1 MSEAI
6 VINADVL
13 SSNYLPERLLHREN
27 ELQQVKNNI
36 ENRINTLIVGPVGSG
51 KTTLVKRV
59 IKDVNAEDIRYID
72 CTLYDT
78 SFSVL
83 KEILPSARLILQRSI
98 YELIKRLA
106 EEMRRKR
113 LWICFDNF
121 VRLKEIDIVG
131 KVMSLGAN
139 VVLVSNVE
147 RDAEVLNQNVLS
159 NIPSIIKLPNYSIEQ
174 SIDILRERA
183 TEALIKSSF
192 TDELLAEVSE
202 RARGNMKLA
211 INLLRA
217 AAYKAQSEERERIGN
232 ADLPETLYALDNPG
246 NLKRDE
252 RTILE
257 ILEEKKR
264 LSSGELFDLYR
275 QQTCPA
281 KGERSFRNYMENLC
295 SKGFVK
301 ATGVNRW
308 RTYELVRPVREAE
321 LELSDGEFH
330 EA

>member
-1 MSEAI
+1 MSETI

-13 SSNYLPERLLHREN
+13 SSNYLPEHLPYREN

-36 ENRINTLIVGPVGSG
+36 ENRINTLVVGPVGSG
-51 KTTLVKRV
+51 KTALIKRV
-59 IKDVNAEDIRYID
+59 IKDLTGEDIRYVD

-83 KEILPSARLILQRSI
+83 REVLPSAKLILQRSI

-106 EEMRRKR
+106 EDARRKK

-121 VRLKEIDIVG
+121 VRLKEIDIVS
-131 KVMSLGAN
+131 KVMSLGVN

-192 TDELLAEVSE
+192 TDELLAEISE

-211 INLLRA
+211 INLLRT
-217 AAYKAQSEERERIGN
+217 AAYKTQGENRERIEI
-232 ADLPETLYALDNPG
+232 ADLPKALYPLDNPN
-246 NLKRDE
+246 NLTRDE
-252 RTILE
+252 RMILE

-264 LSSGELFDLYR
+264 LRSGELFDLYR
-275 QQTCPA
+275 QQSCPA
-281 KGERSFRNYMENLC
+281 KGERSFRSYMENLC

-308 RTYELVRPVREAE
+308 RTYELVRPIRVAG